1 MAERMAGSG
10 SDKWQLHWLA
20 QQRSAD
26 GHDVL
31 MLTIGEPDFPAP
43 KHVIDTAIASLHAGR
58 TGYTSGRGEGGILD
72 AIVDKFTHHYGRPI
86 TREQVIVVSGT
97 QNGLSIAMYG
107 TVDPDDDVL
116 VPDPYY
122 ATYEGVI
129 QAAGGTIVPVR
140 LDPDEAFHLN
150 VDVLRNRVTPA
161 SRVLLLN
168 TPHNPT
174 GATLRLDEIEAIAEV
189 CVEHDL
195 WVVADEVYADHT
207 YDGVPA
213 PSMLDVP
220 GMAERSI
227 VTGSLSK
234 SHAMPGF
241 RTGWM
246 VASEETVN
254 ALLPVAESML
264 FGTQPF
270 LQDAAA
276 AALRDDMTIT
286 KNMRETFR
294 RRAEVMC
301 RMIDGVGPVRAPM
314 PEAGMFVMADVRATG
329 MTGQAFAKQL
339 LEATN
344 VGVMPGESFGRGGSG
359 HIRISMTV
367 ADDIVTEAA
376 RRIADFA
383 SGLD

>member
-1 MAERMAGSG
+1 MFSTGAILETMPER
-10 SDKWQLHWLA
+10 
-20 QQRSAD
+20 
-26 GHDVL
+26 
-31 MLTIGEPDFPAP
+31 T
-43 KHVIDTAIASLHAGR
+43 TAV
-58 TGYTSGRGEGGILD
+58 Y
-72 AIVDKFTHHYGRPI
+72 V
-86 TREQVIVVSGT
+86 
-97 QNGLSIAMYG
+97 
-107 TVDPDDDVL
+107 
-116 VPDPYY
+116 
-122 ATYEGVI
+122 
-129 QAAGGTIVPVR
+129 
-140 LDPDEAFHLN
+140 
-150 VDVLRNRVTPA
+150 
-161 SRVLLLN
+161 N

-241 RTGWM
+241 RTGWI
-246 VASEETVN
+246 VASEETVD

-286 KNMRETFR
+286 KDMRETFR